1 MEGIKKSELI
11 AARLKRA
18 SSAVKALNAEIDE
31 LKQRL
36 SLVEIHNEEL
46 QELLNKTSADTAVI
60 EEAISAALE
69 SLDELGLDDLG
80 TFGTLDTDELEAAES
95 FTIDGSAAEIETFEN
110 QEF

>member
-36 SLVEIHNEEL
+36 SLVEIHN
-46 QELLNKTSADTAVI
+46 
-60 EEAISAALE
+60 
-69 SLDELGLDDLG
+69 
-80 TFGTLDTDELEAAES
+80 
-95 FTIDGSAAEIETFEN
+95 
-110 QEF
+110 

>member
-18 SSAVKALNAEIDE
+18 SSALKTLNAEIDE

-46 QELLNKTSADTAVI
+46 QDLINRIGE
-60 EEAISAALE
+60 SAAQIA
-69 SLDELGLDDLG
+69 SSIDK
-80 TFGTLDTDELEAAES
+80 S
-95 FTIDGSAAEIETFEN
+95 FHRLVDGRTWNRRIYL
-110 QEF
+110 QRRRIQ